1 MRNNKGFNLV
11 ELLII
16 IAIMGI
22 VAALAAPN
30 LNNLVRKNRI
40 ENQTRRIYTDLSN
53 TRIRAMSTNRTH
65 CLIFQPA
72 PVNHY
77 QVISDTN
84 GNGQCDAA
92 PADTEVLKRAGIDIV
107 PFTFTNNVPPK
118 ETITDNLGGGVVFN
132 GRGLARG
139 FSPLGTTVCVTAA
152 NIQPARNCVVV
163 SPTWIRMGRLPLG
176 AQCNATNCDE
186 TIQQ

>member
-1 MRNNKGFNLV
+1 MKNDKGFNLI
-11 ELLII
+11 ELLIV

-22 VAALAAPN
+22 VAAIAAPN
-30 LNNLVRKNRI
+30 LTNFVKKNRM
-40 ENQTRRIYTDLSN
+40 ENQTRRIYSDLSN
-53 TRIRAMSTNRTH
+53 TRVRAMSTNRTH

-92 PADTEVLKRAGIDIV
+92 PADTEVMRRTGIDIV
-107 PFTFTNNVPPK
+107 PFTFTNTVPAK
-118 ETITDNLGGGVVFN
+118 EEISFTSSFAGGAIFN
-132 GRGLARG
+132 GRGLATRQ
-139 FSPLGTTVCVTAA
+139 GTICVTAA
-152 NIQPARNCVVV
+152 NIQPNRNCIVVN
-163 SPTWIRMGRLPLG
+163 PTWIRMGRLPLG
-176 AQCNATNCDE
+176 ALCNAANCDE

>member
-1 MRNNKGFNLV
+1 MRNSKGFNLI

-30 LNNLVRKNRI
+30 LTNLVRKNRI

-53 TRIRAMSTNRTH
+53 MRVRAMSTNRMH

-84 GNGQCDAA
+84 NNGQCDAA
-92 PADTEVLKRAGIDIV
+92 PPDTEVLRRAGIDIV
-107 PFTFTNNVPPK
+107 PFTFTNNVPAK
-118 ETITDNLGGGVVFN
+118 EEISFTPSFAGGAIFN
-132 GRGLARG
+132 GRGLATIQ
-139 FSPLGTTVCVTAA
+139 GTICVTAP
-152 NIQPARNCVVV
+152 NIQPSRNCVVIN
-163 SPTWIRMGRLPLG
+163 PTWIRMGRLPLG